1 MSNRK
6 NISTFINAYRKQ
18 QEIEAF
24 EKEVSEA
31 GGIEISKARQLVID
45 SNLNQKQSAEMYK
58 MIDSWKG
65 KGFVIDDIPM
75 EFGTYQTGAKEQG
88 KYAIRKSV
96 FQQMTDEQR
105 ERYLNHSHPAL
116 YDDKHLEPLKNV
128 NDHIEKRLMD
138 LEVNKDN
145 YKAFYPPK
153 KETA

>member
-58 MIDSWKG
+58 MIDSWKSN
-65 KGFVIDDIPM
+65 GFVIDDIPM

-116 YDDKHLEPLKNV
+116 YDDNHLEPIKNV

>member
-1 MSNRK
+1 MSNTK

-45 SNLNQKQSAEMYK
+45 SNLDQKQSAEMYK

-65 KGFVIDDIPM
+65 NGFVIDDIPM
-75 EFGTYQTGAKEQG
+75 EFNTYQAGAREQG

-96 FQQMTDEQR
+96 FENIRLTI
-105 ERYLNHSHPAL
+105 
-116 YDDKHLEPLKNV
+116 LKGL
-128 NDHIEKRLMD
+128 ILMKSI
-138 LEVNKDN
+138 LTELIF
-145 YKAFYPPK
+145 AEFIF
-153 KETA
+153 